1 MTYKIGDWK
10 KSTVETLRRLKEEN
24 DKGKTPDAAYFHNGS
39 ISEWL
44 ALLKK
49 EGYVDPGEDRG
60 YTINEKGLALLASL
74 EQNPPVPRSSK
85 RKKKLQKNTLQ
96 TQNQLGKNHF
106 MIEITG
112 DKFYLGFE
120 VNIDENKL
128 LKAVSAFKEELE
140 NK

>member
-1 MTYKIGDWK
+1 
-10 KSTVETLRRLKEEN
+10 
-24 DKGKTPDAAYFHNGS
+24 
-39 ISEWL
+39 
-44 ALLKK
+44 
-49 EGYVDPGEDRG
+49 
-60 YTINEKGLALLASL
+60 
-74 EQNPPVPRSSK
+74 
-85 RKKKLQKNTLQ
+85 
-96 TQNQLGKNHF
+96 